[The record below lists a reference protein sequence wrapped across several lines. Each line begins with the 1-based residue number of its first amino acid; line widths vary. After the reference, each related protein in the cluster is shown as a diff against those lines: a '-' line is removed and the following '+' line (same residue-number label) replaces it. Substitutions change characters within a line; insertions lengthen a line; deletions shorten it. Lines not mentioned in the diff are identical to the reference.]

1 MRRRSRS
8 SGWTS
13 TPPPWRTFSS
23 GWLDAAWARSRRRP
37 AMQTQVNPLAR
48 LPLQKA
54 TGWRL
59 FLKTVVARAYPRIVG
74 QQREK
79 SWIFFEI
86 FLPMLAVSSYVFVY
100 RAIGAP
106 EAYVGFVVLGGAMT
120 AFWMNIMGSMSSQL
134 YWEKEQGN
142 LALYIM
148 APNSMMAVLLGMAL
162 GGMFSTFIRAIVIVV
177 LGSLLFH
184 VQYAIVSFWQLVA
197 IFFTAMTA
205 LYGMG
210 MMSASLFL
218 LLSREADHLAQLAT
232 EPVFLV
238 SGFYFPVKS
247 FNFWVAAAASII
259 PLTLGLDAM
268 RQLVFSTGASLGF
281 LDVRVELSILIGLC
295 VVFLFGAQALLA
307 YMERLAIREGR
318 LTESRRGG

>member
-1 MRRRSRS
+1 MAQAV
-8 SGWTS
+8 
-13 TPPPWRTFSS
+13 
-23 GWLDAAWARSRRRP
+23 D
-37 AMQTQVNPLAR
+37 PLAN
-48 LPLQKA
+48 LQVQKA

-59 FLKTVVARAYPRIVG
+59 FVKTVFARAYPRLIG

-79 SWIFFEI
+79 SWVFFDI

-100 RAIGAP
+100 RALHAP
-106 EAYVGFVVLGGAMT
+106 EAYVGFVVVGGAMT
-120 AFWMNIMGSMSSQL
+120 AFWMNVMWSMSSQL

-148 APNSMMAVLLGMAL
+148 APNSMMAVLLGMAV
-162 GGMFSTFIRAIVIVV
+162 GGMLATFLRAIAIIA
-177 LGSLLFH
+177 LGTFLFH
-184 VQYAIVSFWQLVA
+184 VQYAIGSFPQLMA

-218 LLSREADHLAQLAT
+218 LLGREADHLAQLAT

-238 SGFYFPVKS
+238 SGFYFPIS
-247 FNFWVAAAASII
+247 SLNFWVAAAASII

-268 RQLVFSTGASLGF
+268 RQLVFASGASLGF
-281 LDVRVELSILIGLC
+281 LNVKLELGILVVLC
-295 VVFLFGAQALLA
+295 VGFLFGARALLG

-318 LTESRRGG
+318 LTESRR